1 MYRSECKHLGD
12 NEHGQEY
19 ESRTSI
25 ADDWIEY
32 WVGCAMYLFRTTM
45 RLSLYLKLGQQSLE
59 KIVDSSWRQRVDL
72 RFNLSL
78 LRLDPVAY
86 PTYQDD
92 FISVLLISS
101 VSSVSSIEHEY
112 ASVMFT
118 LNSMKHPL
126 LRSALSQP
134 MDGGRIFEIDE
145 VEY

>member
-1 MYRSECKHLGD
+1 
-12 NEHGQEY
+12 
-19 ESRTSI
+19 
-25 ADDWIEY
+25 
-32 WVGCAMYLFRTTM
+32 MYLFRTTM